1 MKKVS
6 SDIKWFC
13 DQLREAEQILSN
25 ALEKAEDFSDYDKQ
39 LVDRIESDVQ
49 MVDLTLLQLLSP
61 IAPQLAM
68 GNYSKKQLSLWY
80 LRYFKCCS
88 SSFTKCKLFVSPMV
102 SLSNLSNS
110 LEYIIFPFEL
120 KEI

>member
-61 IAPQLAM
+61 IAQ
-68 GNYSKKQLSLWY
+68 Q
-80 LRYFKCCS
+80 
-88 SSFTKCKLFVSPMV
+88 
-102 SLSNLSNS
+102 
-110 LEYIIFPFEL
+110 
-120 KEI
+120 

>member
-13 DQLREAEQILSN
+13 DQLREAEQILPN

-61 IAPQLAM
+61 IAPQ
-68 GNYSKKQLSLWY
+68 
-80 LRYFKCCS
+80 
-88 SSFTKCKLFVSPMV
+88 
-102 SLSNLSNS
+102 
-110 LEYIIFPFEL
+110 
-120 KEI
+120 

>member
-6 SDIKWFC
+6 SDIKSFC

-61 IAPQLAM
+61 IAPQ
-68 GNYSKKQLSLWY
+68 
-80 LRYFKCCS
+80 
-88 SSFTKCKLFVSPMV
+88 
-102 SLSNLSNS
+102 
-110 LEYIIFPFEL
+110 
-120 KEI
+120 

>member
-1 MKKVS
+1 MIKVS

-61 IAPQLAM
+61 IAPQ
-68 GNYSKKQLSLWY
+68 
-80 LRYFKCCS
+80 
-88 SSFTKCKLFVSPMV
+88 
-102 SLSNLSNS
+102 
-110 LEYIIFPFEL
+110 
-120 KEI
+120 

>member
-13 DQLREAEQILSN
+13 DKLREAEQILSN

-61 IAPQLAM
+61 IAPQ
-68 GNYSKKQLSLWY
+68 
-80 LRYFKCCS
+80 
-88 SSFTKCKLFVSPMV
+88 
-102 SLSNLSNS
+102 
-110 LEYIIFPFEL
+110 
-120 KEI
+120 

>member
-13 DQLREAEQILSN
+13 DQLREAEQSLSN

-61 IAPQLAM
+61 IAPL
-68 GNYSKKQLSLWY
+68 
-80 LRYFKCCS
+80 
-88 SSFTKCKLFVSPMV
+88 
-102 SLSNLSNS
+102 
-110 LEYIIFPFEL
+110 
-120 KEI
+120 

>member
-61 IAPQLAM
+61 IAPQ
-68 GNYSKKQLSLWY
+68 
-80 LRYFKCCS
+80 
-88 SSFTKCKLFVSPMV
+88 
-102 SLSNLSNS
+102 
-110 LEYIIFPFEL
+110 
-120 KEI
+120 

>member
-13 DQLREAEQILSN
+13 DQLREAEQSLSN

-61 IAPQLAM
+61 IALQ
-68 GNYSKKQLSLWY
+68 
-80 LRYFKCCS
+80 
-88 SSFTKCKLFVSPMV
+88 
-102 SLSNLSNS
+102 
-110 LEYIIFPFEL
+110 
-120 KEI
+120 

>member
-13 DQLREAEQILSN
+13 DQLRKAEQILSN

-61 IAPQLAM
+61 IAPQ
-68 GNYSKKQLSLWY
+68 
-80 LRYFKCCS
+80 
-88 SSFTKCKLFVSPMV
+88 
-102 SLSNLSNS
+102 
-110 LEYIIFPFEL
+110 
-120 KEI
+120 

>member
-49 MVDLTLLQLLSP
+49 MVDLPLLQLLSP
-61 IAPQLAM
+61 IAPQ
-68 GNYSKKQLSLWY
+68 
-80 LRYFKCCS
+80 
-88 SSFTKCKLFVSPMV
+88 
-102 SLSNLSNS
+102 
-110 LEYIIFPFEL
+110 
-120 KEI
+120 

>member
-13 DQLREAEQILSN
+13 DQLREEEQILSN

-61 IAPQLAM
+61 IAPQ
-68 GNYSKKQLSLWY
+68 
-80 LRYFKCCS
+80 
-88 SSFTKCKLFVSPMV
+88 
-102 SLSNLSNS
+102 
-110 LEYIIFPFEL
+110 
-120 KEI
+120 

>member
-6 SDIKWFC
+6 SDIKRFC

-61 IAPQLAM
+61 IAPQ
-68 GNYSKKQLSLWY
+68 
-80 LRYFKCCS
+80 
-88 SSFTKCKLFVSPMV
+88 
-102 SLSNLSNS
+102 
-110 LEYIIFPFEL
+110 
-120 KEI
+120 

>member
-25 ALEKAEDFSDYDKQ
+25 ALEKAEDFSDYNKQ

-61 IAPQLAM
+61 IAPQ
-68 GNYSKKQLSLWY
+68 
-80 LRYFKCCS
+80 
-88 SSFTKCKLFVSPMV
+88 
-102 SLSNLSNS
+102 
-110 LEYIIFPFEL
+110 
-120 KEI
+120 

>member
-25 ALEKAEDFSDYDKQ
+25 ALEKAEDFSDYDKL

-61 IAPQLAM
+61 IAPQ
-68 GNYSKKQLSLWY
+68 
-80 LRYFKCCS
+80 
-88 SSFTKCKLFVSPMV
+88 
-102 SLSNLSNS
+102 
-110 LEYIIFPFEL
+110 
-120 KEI
+120 

>member
-13 DQLREAEQILSN
+13 DQLREAEQSLSN

-49 MVDLTLLQLLSP
+49 MVDLTLLQ
-61 IAPQLAM
+61 
-68 GNYSKKQLSLWY
+68 
-80 LRYFKCCS
+80 
-88 SSFTKCKLFVSPMV
+88 
-102 SLSNLSNS
+102 
-110 LEYIIFPFEL
+110 
-120 KEI
+120 

>member
-61 IAPQLAM
+61 ISPQ
-68 GNYSKKQLSLWY
+68 
-80 LRYFKCCS
+80 
-88 SSFTKCKLFVSPMV
+88 
-102 SLSNLSNS
+102 
-110 LEYIIFPFEL
+110 
-120 KEI
+120 

>member
-39 LVDRIESDVQ
+39 LVDRIESEVQ

-61 IAPQLAM
+61 IAPQ
-68 GNYSKKQLSLWY
+68 
-80 LRYFKCCS
+80 
-88 SSFTKCKLFVSPMV
+88 
-102 SLSNLSNS
+102 
-110 LEYIIFPFEL
+110 
-120 KEI
+120 

>member
-39 LVDRIESDVQ
+39 LVNRIESDVQ

-61 IAPQLAM
+61 IAPQ
-68 GNYSKKQLSLWY
+68 
-80 LRYFKCCS
+80 
-88 SSFTKCKLFVSPMV
+88 
-102 SLSNLSNS
+102 
-110 LEYIIFPFEL
+110 
-120 KEI
+120 

>member
-6 SDIKWFC
+6 SDIKWFS

-61 IAPQLAM
+61 IAPQ
-68 GNYSKKQLSLWY
+68 
-80 LRYFKCCS
+80 
-88 SSFTKCKLFVSPMV
+88 
-102 SLSNLSNS
+102 
-110 LEYIIFPFEL
+110 
-120 KEI
+120 

>member
-1 MKKVS
+1 MWV
-6 SDIKWFC
+6 KWFC

-61 IAPQLAM
+61 IAPQ
-68 GNYSKKQLSLWY
+68 
-80 LRYFKCCS
+80 
-88 SSFTKCKLFVSPMV
+88 
-102 SLSNLSNS
+102 
-110 LEYIIFPFEL
+110 
-120 KEI
+120 

>member
-49 MVDLTLLQLLSP
+49 LGALVLFFHSTIFL
-61 IAPQLAM
+61 I
-68 GNYSKKQLSLWY
+68 SKL
-80 LRYFKCCS
+80 
-88 SSFTKCKLFVSPMV
+88 KLPTVTIP
-102 SLSNLSNS
+102 
-110 LEYIIFPFEL
+110 P
-120 KEI
+120 

>member
-61 IAPQLAM
+61 KAPQ
-68 GNYSKKQLSLWY
+68 
-80 LRYFKCCS
+80 
-88 SSFTKCKLFVSPMV
+88 
-102 SLSNLSNS
+102 
-110 LEYIIFPFEL
+110 
-120 KEI
+120 

>member
-49 MVDLTLLQLLSP
+49 MVDLTLLHLLSP
-61 IAPQLAM
+61 IAPQWAM
-68 GNYSKKQLSLWY
+68 GNYSKKQ
-80 LRYFKCCS
+80 
-88 SSFTKCKLFVSPMV
+88 
-102 SLSNLSNS
+102 
-110 LEYIIFPFEL
+110 
-120 KEI
+120 

>member
-49 MVDLTLLQLLSP
+49 MVDLTLLHLLSP
-61 IAPQLAM
+61 IAPQ
-68 GNYSKKQLSLWY
+68 
-80 LRYFKCCS
+80 
-88 SSFTKCKLFVSPMV
+88 
-102 SLSNLSNS
+102 
-110 LEYIIFPFEL
+110 
-120 KEI
+120 

>member
-39 LVDRIESDVQ
+39 LVDRIEPDVQ

-61 IAPQLAM
+61 IAPQ
-68 GNYSKKQLSLWY
+68 
-80 LRYFKCCS
+80 
-88 SSFTKCKLFVSPMV
+88 
-102 SLSNLSNS
+102 
-110 LEYIIFPFEL
+110 
-120 KEI
+120 

>member
-49 MVDLTLLQLLSP
+49 MVDFTLLQLLSP
-61 IAPQLAM
+61 IAPQ
-68 GNYSKKQLSLWY
+68 
-80 LRYFKCCS
+80 
-88 SSFTKCKLFVSPMV
+88 
-102 SLSNLSNS
+102 
-110 LEYIIFPFEL
+110 
-120 KEI
+120 

>member
-61 IAPQLAM
+61 IAPL
-68 GNYSKKQLSLWY
+68 
-80 LRYFKCCS
+80 
-88 SSFTKCKLFVSPMV
+88 
-102 SLSNLSNS
+102 
-110 LEYIIFPFEL
+110 
-120 KEI
+120 

>member
-39 LVDRIESDVQ
+39 LVDRIELDVQ

-61 IAPQLAM
+61 IAPQ
-68 GNYSKKQLSLWY
+68 
-80 LRYFKCCS
+80 
-88 SSFTKCKLFVSPMV
+88 
-102 SLSNLSNS
+102 
-110 LEYIIFPFEL
+110 
-120 KEI
+120 

>member
-1 MKKVS
+1 MKKLS

-61 IAPQLAM
+61 IAPQ
-68 GNYSKKQLSLWY
+68 
-80 LRYFKCCS
+80 
-88 SSFTKCKLFVSPMV
+88 
-102 SLSNLSNS
+102 
-110 LEYIIFPFEL
+110 
-120 KEI
+120 